1 MSELS
6 DGSHDVVV
14 VDAREDEHGVVHL
27 ELAVTSGAH
36 KGEVVHVAAR
46 SFARDAL
53 DVLGLPATVHVHE
66 GVPRV
71 VF

>member
-1 MSELS
+1 MSELR
-6 DGSHDVVV
+6 DGTHDVVV
-14 VDAREDEHGVVHL
+14 IDAREDEDGVVHL
-27 ELAVTSGAH
+27 ELAVTSGTH
-36 KGEVVHVAAR
+36 KGNVVRVAAR

-53 DVLGLPATVHVHE
+53 DVLGLPATLHVDE

>member
-14 VDAREDEHGVVHL
+14 VDAREDEDGVVHL

-36 KGEVVHVAAR
+36 KGDVVHVAAR

>member
-1 MSELS
+1 MALLS

-14 VDAREDEHGVVHL
+14 VDAREDDEGVLHL

-36 KGEVVHVAAR
+36 KGDVVRVAAR
-46 SFARDAL
+46 ATARGAL
-53 DVLGLPATVHVHE
+53 DVLGLPATLHVHD

-71 VF
+71 DF